1 MLTTS
6 ARLLRL
12 LALLQSRPHWTGA
25 GLAEVMTVHPRT
37 LRRDIDRLRAL
48 GYPIQASSGVA
59 GGYAFR
65 AGRALPPVLLDDE
78 EALAAALALRT
89 AVTGTISGIEQT
101 ASPRWSSWNR

>member
-12 LALLQSRPHWTGA
+12 LALLQSRPHWPGNT
-25 GLAEVMTVHPRT
+25 LATDIGVHPRT
-37 LRRDIDRLRAL
+37 LRRDIERLREL

-65 AGRALPPVLLDDE
+65 AGRALPPLL
-78 EALAAALALRT
+78 
-89 AVTGTISGIEQT
+89 
-101 ASPRWSSWNR
+101 ASTTRRRWRRR